1 MAVYRPSCAASRF
14 ESVEGPVFDSSSILC
29 GSGSYHLRT
38 ARQRAVTTMRPLGW
52 IGVVLIAAG
61 AVVLAM
67 RGLSYT
73 KERQEVNVG
82 PVGVSA
88 ERKGF
93 IPPVAGAAAVAVGVI
108 LVFAGRKRK
117 A

>member
-1 MAVYRPSCAASRF
+1 
-14 ESVEGPVFDSSSILC
+14 
-29 GSGSYHLRT
+29 
-38 ARQRAVTTMRPLGW
+38 MRPLGW
-52 IGVVLIAAG
+52 VGVALIVAG
-61 AVVLAM
+61 GVVLAM

-73 KERQEVNVG
+73 KERQEVQLG
-82 PVGVSA
+82 PVEVAA

-93 IPPVAGAAAVAVGVI
+93 VPPAVGAVAVALGVI

>member
-1 MAVYRPSCAASRF
+1 
-14 ESVEGPVFDSSSILC
+14 
-29 GSGSYHLRT
+29 
-38 ARQRAVTTMRPLGW
+38 MRPLGW
-52 IGVVLIAAG
+52 LGALLIVAG
-61 AVVLAM
+61 GVVLAM

-73 KERQEVNVG
+73 KERQEVNIG
-82 PVGVSA
+82 PVEVAA

-93 IPPVAGAAAVAVGVI
+93 IPPLAGAAAVAVGVI

>member
-1 MAVYRPSCAASRF
+1 LWRVTW
-14 ESVEGPVFDSSSILC
+14 
-29 GSGSYHLRT
+29 RT
-38 ARQRAVTTMRPLGW
+38 APNAVTIMRPLGW
-52 IGVVLIAAG
+52 LGALLIVAG
-61 AVVLAM
+61 GVVLAM

-73 KERQEVNVG
+73 KERQEVNIG
-82 PVGVSA
+82 PVEVAA

-93 IPPVAGAAAVAVGVI
+93 IPPLAGAAAVAVGVI

>member
-1 MAVYRPSCAASRF
+1 
-14 ESVEGPVFDSSSILC
+14 
-29 GSGSYHLRT
+29 
-38 ARQRAVTTMRPLGW
+38 MRPLGW
-52 IGVVLIAAG
+52 IGALLIVAG
-61 AVVLAM
+61 GVVLAM

-73 KERQEVNVG
+73 KERQEVNIG
-82 PVGVSA
+82 PVEVAA

-93 IPPVAGAAAVAVGVI
+93 IPPLAGAAAVAVGAI

>member
-1 MAVYRPSCAASRF
+1 
-14 ESVEGPVFDSSSILC
+14 
-29 GSGSYHLRT
+29 
-38 ARQRAVTTMRPLGW
+38 MRPLGW
-52 IGVVLIAAG
+52 VGVLLIVAG
-61 AVVLAM
+61 GVVLAM
-67 RGLSYT
+67 RGFSFT

-82 PVGVSA
+82 PIEVAA

-93 IPPVAGAAAVAVGVI
+93 VPPVAGVVAVAIGAI